1 MVRFYFLVYRVCN
14 RGQFCYNIIEM
25 KKGWR
30 DFLCIF
36 CTGVFLFGTLY
47 VPRAYAAS
55 ELDNI
60 QAQIK
65 KTEQQNKK
73 LTQQVDT
80 SDRELESTKKKL
92 VRAADRVS
100 TLEEQRSAVA
110 KKIDELDA
118 QRKRL
123 EAELQKNQERI
134 ADSAATILFV
144 ASHPSFDSENM
155 REYVLTSAV
164 LSGAADSF
172 DAEIKTATEQIKE
185 LAKIREER
193 AIEKEK
199 LDRTAK
205 RYANEK
211 DELDKLLRTRSAQNQ
226 KLRSQQSALQKKLR
240 DLSARAKSISE
251 LMAGVG
257 SSEMSSD
264 SRFSIRKLNKP
275 VRGRVVVHFAE
286 KTALGL
292 KSDGWRIRVRG
303 DALVMAPADGQVK
316 FADNFKGFG
325 KVVIMSHKNGYNTV
339 MTNLGEI
346 NVMLGQEVLA
356 GEPIGRMDPDKAEM
370 YLEVRRGNKAVNPAQ
385 LFREDD

>member
-1 MVRFYFLVYRVCN
+1 
-14 RGQFCYNIIEM
+14 M
-25 KKGWR
+25 KK
-30 DFLCIF
+30 IF
-36 CTGVFLFGTLY
+36 ALLLVGCVFVTQPGVC
-47 VPRAYAAS
+47 AS
-55 ELDNI
+55 ELANI

-73 LTQQVDT
+73 LDQQVK
-80 SDRELESTKKKL
+80 SSQREIESTKKQL
-92 VRAADRVS
+92 VKAADKVS

-110 KKIDELDA
+110 KKIQELDS
-118 QRKRL
+118 QRDKL

-134 ADSAATILFV
+134 ADAAATILFV

-155 REYVLTSAV
+155 RDYVLTSAI

-172 DAEIKTATEQIKE
+172 DSEIKTATEQIRE
-185 LAKIREER
+185 LEEIRKER

-205 RYANEK
+205 RYADEK

-226 KLRSQQSALQKKLR
+226 KLRTQQSALQKKLR
-240 DLSARAKSISE
+240 DLSARAKTISE
-251 LMAGVG
+251 LSAGVG
-257 SSEMSSD
+257 STEMSGD

-275 VRGRVVVHFAE
+275 VRGRVVVHFGE

-303 DALVMAPADGQVK
+303 SALVMAPADGTVK
-316 FADNFKGFG
+316 FADRFKGFG
-325 KVVIMSHKNGYNTV
+325 QVVIMSHKNGYNTV

-356 GEPIGRMDPDKAEM
+356 GEPIGRMDSDKPEM
-370 YLEVRRGNKAVNPAQ
+370 YLEVRRGDKAVDPAR
-385 LFREDD
+385 LFREED